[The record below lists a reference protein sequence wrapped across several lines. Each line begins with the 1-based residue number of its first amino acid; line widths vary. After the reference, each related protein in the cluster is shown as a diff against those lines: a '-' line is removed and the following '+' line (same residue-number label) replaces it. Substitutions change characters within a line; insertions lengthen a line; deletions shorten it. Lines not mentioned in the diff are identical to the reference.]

1 MIKMLPLE
9 MDVLTLVLQKIYG
22 NVQLLEMEQVN
33 VVLLVETEY
42 MKVHKVNHVMM
53 EILYLEMVALRLVQ
67 SKLDSVVEH
76 P

>member
-1 MIKMLPLE
+1 MTKMLPLG
-9 MDVLTLVLQKIYG
+9 MDAQVLVLTKIYG

-42 MKVHKVNHVMM
+42 MKVHKENHVMM
-53 EILYLEMVALRLVQ
+53 EILYLEMVALLPVQ

-76 P
+76 L